1 MVEMMVLVIVNSV
14 LNTLWHIFEFKLS
27 CSPSKFL
34 YFHSDNLSLVDL
46 WVDKFCHLKNQLEVI
61 FESILILSFD
71 DDTILGENALEFKR
85 FWIPKGK
92 MQQSDHMKNL
102 KISIENIFVKDKIF
116 EYIILTDMLFLVL
129 WLSLYKR
136 HHHSSIGIY

>member
-1 MVEMMVLVIVNSV
+1 
-14 LNTLWHIFEFKLS
+14 
-27 CSPSKFL
+27 
-34 YFHSDNLSLVDL
+34 
-46 WVDKFCHLKNQLEVI
+46 
-61 FESILILSFD
+61 
-71 DDTILGENALEFKR
+71 
-85 FWIPKGK
+85 
-92 MQQSDHMKNL
+92 MQQSGHMKNL